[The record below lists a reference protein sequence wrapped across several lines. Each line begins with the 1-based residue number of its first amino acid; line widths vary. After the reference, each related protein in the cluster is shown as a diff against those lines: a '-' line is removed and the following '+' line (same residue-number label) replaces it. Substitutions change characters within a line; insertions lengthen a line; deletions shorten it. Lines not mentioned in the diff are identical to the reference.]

1 MPASGANSN
10 RAALVFAIGEHAHN
24 WVVSKQLLQASAIH
38 IVRIDSCRL
47 AGVSEV
53 LAVLHMA
60 AKFGLPVCPHAGV
73 WDYARMSP
81 EVSVTVKKES
91 DCGLIKTQA

>member
-1 MPASGANSN
+1 MA
-10 RAALVFAIGEHAHN
+10 F
-24 WVVSKQLLQASAIH
+24 KQLLQESATH
-38 IVRIDSCRL
+38 IVIIDSCRL

-53 LAVLHMA
+53 LAVPLMA
-60 AKFGLPVCPHAGV
+60 AKFGLPVCAHVGV
-73 WDYARMSP
+73 WDYASMSP